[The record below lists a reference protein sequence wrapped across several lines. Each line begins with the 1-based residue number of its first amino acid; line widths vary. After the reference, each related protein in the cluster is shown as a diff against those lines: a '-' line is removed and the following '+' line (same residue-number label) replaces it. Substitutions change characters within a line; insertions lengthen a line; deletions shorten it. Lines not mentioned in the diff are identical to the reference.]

1 MACWLRL
8 YELLYYLLYTFLL
21 LFFYVYRT
29 IRGPVNVIIAAV
41 LGGILLVWGGFWGL
55 LRIAD
60 PFERKHV
67 LILAA
72 YTTVVVGC
80 VMGLV
85 LFTNHERQKEHR
97 AQLEEQMED
106 FSARLSELSTRLIG
120 QLEEKANLTAS
131 EFEIRSLLQNEK
143 DHHTRTRNQLAN
155 QIDRNNALQN
165 KMDTERK
172 ERLRYQADTDR
183 QLKERFEQEDVR
195 YQDLANTHKR
205 SSADVQARLDQFDGQ
220 LTRLQEQ
227 TAALQRNQQAIIAKI
242 AAARETQTLSAQ
254 TLDALARSLSALSN
268 DFHHT
273 MAQVDSLYSRTSP
286 TPTP

>member
-1 MACWLRL
+1 M
-8 YELLYYLLYTFLL
+8 
-21 LFFYVYRT
+21 
-29 IRGPVNVIIAAV
+29 NVIIAAI
-41 LGGILLVWGGFWGL
+41 LGGVLLVWGGFWGL

-85 LFTNHERQKEHR
+85 LFINHERQKEHR
-97 AQLEEQMED
+97 AQLEAQMD
-106 FSARLSELSTRLIG
+106 KFDNRLSELSTRLIG

-131 EFEIRSLLQNEK
+131 EFEIRTLLQNEK
-143 DHHTRTRNQLAN
+143 DHHKRTRNQLAT

-172 ERLRYQADTDR
+172 ERLRYQSDMDR
-183 QLKERFEQEDVR
+183 KLEERFQQEDLR
-195 YQDLANTHKR
+195 YQNLADTHKR
-205 SSADVQARLDQFDGQ
+205 SLASVQAQLAPLNSA

-227 TAALQRNQQAIIAKI
+227 TATLQRNQQAIIDRT
-242 AAARETQTLSAQ
+242 AAARETQMLSTQ
-254 TLDALARSLSALSN
+254 KLDALARSLSALSN
-268 DFHHT
+268 DFHRT
-273 MAQVDSLYSRTSP
+273 MTQVDSLYNRTSIP
-286 TPTP
+286 TP

>member
-1 MACWLRL
+1 M
-8 YELLYYLLYTFLL
+8 
-21 LFFYVYRT
+21 
-29 IRGPVNVIIAAV
+29 NVIIAAL
-41 LGGILLVWGGFWGL
+41 LGSILLVWGGFWIL

-80 VMGLV
+80 VTGLV
-85 LFTNHERQKEHR
+85 LFINHERQKEHR
-97 AQLEEQMED
+97 SQLEGQMED

-131 EFEIRSLLQNEK
+131 EFEIRTLLQNEK
-143 DHHTRTRNQLAN
+143 DHHKRTRNQLAN

-165 KMDTERK
+165 RMDAERK

-183 QLKERFEQEDVR
+183 QLKERFEQEDAR
-195 YQDLANTHKR
+195 YQTLADTQAR
-205 SSADVQARLDQFDGQ
+205 SSANVQAQLGQFDRE

-227 TAALQRNQQAIIAKI
+227 TAALQRNQQAILDKI

-254 TLDALARSLSALSN
+254 TLDALARSLSALSS
-268 DFHHT
+268 DFHQT

-286 TPTP
+286 TP

>member
-1 MACWLRL
+1 M
-8 YELLYYLLYTFLL
+8 
-21 LFFYVYRT
+21 
-29 IRGPVNVIIAAV
+29 NVIIAAI
-41 LGGILLVWGGFWGL
+41 LGGVLLVWGGFWGL

-67 LILAA
+67 LILAV

-97 AQLEEQMED
+97 YQLEAQMED
-106 FSARLSELSTRLIG
+106 FSNRLSELSTRLIG

-143 DHHTRTRNQLAN
+143 DHHKRTRNQLAA
-155 QIDRNNALQN
+155 QIDRTNALQN
-165 KMDTERK
+165 KMEAERK
-172 ERLRYQADTDR
+172 ERLRYQSDIDR
-183 QLKERFEQEDVR
+183 KLEERFRQEDLR
-195 YQDLANTHKR
+195 YQNLANTHKR
-205 SSADVQARLDQFDGQ
+205 SLASVQAQLDPLKGA

-227 TAALQRNQQAIIAKI
+227 TATLQRNQQAIIDKI

-254 TLDALARSLSALSN
+254 KLDALARSLSALSN
-268 DFHHT
+268 DFHQT
-273 MAQVDSLYSRTSP
+273 MTQVDSLYNRTSL
-286 TPTP
+286 TPP